1 MINDS
6 MKRLFVYSVLS
17 VLLTVACNRQESMEE
32 LTDRVFERAA
42 AQFIVLDV
50 EVDSAAVAKGVEIL
64 YPRSVKE
71 DGSFWASDYKWWCS
85 GFYPGSLWYVY
96 EYTGDEKYK
105 DLALKYQAGLEPL
118 RYRTDDHDIGFQL
131 MCSYGNCL
139 RITGD
144 SLCVPVIV
152 DGANSLAT
160 RFNPHVGC
168 TKSWDTKKYSFS
180 VIIDNMMNL
189 ELLFKALEL
198 GGPASLKD
206 VAVTHAYTTMKNHF
220 REDKSTC
227 HVLDYDSETGELIKV
242 HPGQG
247 YSEDSAWARGQA
259 WGLYSFPMVY
269 RFTRDP
275 QMLEHAV
282 AIAEY
287 IIPRLPEDGVP
298 YWDFDSPDIPN
309 DVRDASAAAIMA
321 CGLIELSGYVDQQ
334 KSKRYL
340 DVAEKMIR
348 TLAGEEYLAAEGEA
362 YGFLLKHS
370 TGFRLRNSE
379 VDAPL
384 TYADYYFLEALMR
397 WRNLDP
403 R

>member
-1 MINDS
+1 
-6 MKRLFVYSVLS
+6 MKKILVYSLLS
-17 VLLTVACNRQESMEE
+17 LMVVISCNRQESMEE
-32 LTDRVFERAA
+32 LTARVFERASS
-42 AQFIVLDV
+42 QFLILDAKMDSVL
-50 EVDSAAVAKGVEIL
+50 VADGGDFV
-64 YPRSVKE
+64 YPRSIKA
-71 DGSFWASDYKWWCS
+71 DGTLWTSDYKWWCS

-144 SLCVPVIV
+144 TSCVPVIV

-160 RFNPHVGC
+160 RFNPVVGC
-168 TKSWDTKKYSFS
+168 TKSWDTQKYAYS

-198 GGPASLKD
+198 GGPESLKD
-206 VAVTHAYTTMKNHF
+206 VAVSHAYTTLKNHY
-220 REDKSTC
+220 REDKSTR
-227 HVLDYDSETGELIKV
+227 HVLDYNPETGELAQV
-242 HPGQG
+242 YPGQG
-247 YSEDSAWARGQA
+247 YSIESAWARGQA
-259 WGLYSFPMVY
+259 WGLYAFPMVY
-269 RFTRDP
+269 RFTHDS
-275 QMLEHAV
+275 QILDHAV

-287 IIPRLPEDGVP
+287 VIPRLPEDCIP
-298 YWDFDSPDIPN
+298 YWDFDSPEIPN

-321 CGLIELSGYVDQQ
+321 CGLIELSGYVDAH

-340 DVAEKMIR
+340 AVAENMIR
-348 TLAGEEYLAAEGEA
+348 SLASDEYLAEEGQV

-370 TGFRLRNSE
+370 TGFKLRDSE

-397 WRNLDP
+397 WTALK
-403 R
+403 